1 MTAHKYAIQCLT
13 DAVMS
18 FQLEAIPADVLN
30 LAKRS
35 LIDVC
40 GVTLA
45 GAKTK
50 SAKLLFETAA
60 QTYGA
65 GNCDIVGSSFRM
77 NAPGAAFANGAAAHA
92 LDFDD
97 NCYAG
102 IVHGSAV
109 VFPAALAVAQQRG
122 TTGSK
127 LLLGFLT
134 GMEVEFAVARALSNS
149 IYDKGW

>member
-1 MTAHKYAIQCLT
+1 MTAHKYAIQSLT

-50 SAKLLFETAA
+50 SAKLSL
-60 QTYGA
+60 Q
-65 GNCDIVGSSFRM
+65 NLQHI
-77 NAPGAAFANGAAAHA
+77 
-92 LDFDD
+92 
-97 NCYAG
+97 
-102 IVHGSAV
+102 
-109 VFPAALAVAQQRG
+109 
-122 TTGSK
+122 SK
-127 LLLGFLT
+127 FQKSHLLS
-134 GMEVEFAVARALSNS
+134 R
-149 IYDKGW
+149 